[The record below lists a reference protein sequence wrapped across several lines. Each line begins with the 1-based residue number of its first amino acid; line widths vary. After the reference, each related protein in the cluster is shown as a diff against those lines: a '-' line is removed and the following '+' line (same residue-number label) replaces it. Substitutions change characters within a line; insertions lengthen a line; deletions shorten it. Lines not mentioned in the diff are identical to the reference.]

1 MEMNYDGQEP
11 DQRDASYGTGSE
23 AGKYVQP
30 DAKPATEKARA
41 PKRTRLEEEAL
52 ELKALN
58 GE

>member
-1 MEMNYDGQEP
+1 MTMYEGPEP
-11 DQRDASYGTGSE
+11 DENASYGTGSE
-23 AGKYVQP
+23 AGKKYVQP
-30 DAKPATEKARA
+30 DAEPAEVTRT

>member
-1 MEMNYDGQEP
+1 MYEGPEP
-11 DQRDASYGTGSE
+11 DENASYGTGSE
-23 AGKYVQP
+23 AGKKYVQP
-30 DAKPATEKARA
+30 DAEPAEVTRT